1 MLHCSGLSIMRKHI
15 LIRRGTLHDS
25 DDFAS
30 LIVISSPTLFPAV
43 FGAEAGN
50 ILKAL
55 FRHRHNLFGFQH
67 CHFIEV
73 GGKNAGMMLSYD
85 WQAANRERLKTGLL
99 LLKYMKT
106 QVLIQL
112 STLLEA
118 HTVLSK
124 IGDGEYYVSNLAI
137 YPEHRG
143 LGLGTR
149 LLVEAKDEAKKFG
162 AGRVVLEVEDEA
174 EKFGAG
180 RVALEVET
188 DNRDAIRL
196 YEKIGYAV
204 ARELEEIR
212 AGKETFKFLRMSK
225 LTVPVPRSDATT

>member
-1 MLHCSGLSIMRKHI
+1 MMLHCSGLSIMRKHI

-30 LIVISSPTLFPAV
+30 LILISSPTLFPAV

-55 FRHRHNLFGFQH
+55 FRHRHNPFSFQH
-67 CHFIEV
+67 CLFIEV

-85 WQAANRERLKTGLL
+85 WQTANRERLKTGLL

-106 QVLIQL
+106 QVLIRL
-112 STLLEA
+112 STLLET

-149 LLVEAKDEAKKFG
+149 LLVEAEDEAKKFG
-162 AGRVVLEVEDEA
+162 AGRVV
-174 EKFGAG
+174 
-180 RVALEVET
+180 LEVET

-212 AGKETFKFLRMSK
+212 AGRETFKFLRMSK
-225 LTVPVPRSDATT
+225 LTAPVPRSPSCPPPAHEL